1 MAVNYDVF
9 RNVLGGEGVGLELHL
24 YILMLSFM
32 AGIPLS
38 IFSMC
43 TLPSSEFE
51 RLIVQWL
58 HEPDV
63 LRRLSMRAF
72 PGAGELTLFIHGVKE
87 HQLARFS
94 LKIFG
99 VVMTSRLYVS
109 LASTML
115 SIVGIG
121 IATILRGAS

>member
-1 MAVNYDVF
+1 M
-9 RNVLGGEGVGLELHL
+9 LWGEGLQYGLYF
-24 YILMLSFM
+24 YIMLMLM
-32 AGIPLS
+32 NAGILLS
-38 IFSMC
+38 ILSMC

-109 LASTML
+109 LASAML

-121 IATILRGAS
+121 IATFLRGAS

>member
-1 MAVNYDVF
+1 MCW
-9 RNVLGGEGVGLELHL
+9 GGEGAGIELHL

-32 AGIPLS
+32 ASIPLS

-72 PGAGELTLFIHGVKE
+72 PGAGELMLFIHGVKE

-99 VVMTSRLYVS
+99 VVMTSHLYVS
-109 LASTML
+109 LASATL

-121 IATILRGAS
+121 IVTFLRGA

>member
-1 MAVNYDVF
+1 
-9 RNVLGGEGVGLELHL
+9 
-24 YILMLSFM
+24 ML
-32 AGIPLS
+32 LS
-38 IFSMC
+38 ILLC

-72 PGAGELTLFIHGVKE
+72 PGAGELMLFIHGVKE

-109 LASTML
+109 LASAML

-121 IATILRGAS
+121 IATFLRSAS

>member
-1 MAVNYDVF
+1 M
-9 RNVLGGEGVGLELHL
+9 LWGEGSRYGLWL
-24 YILMLSFM
+24 YILQVSIWAGML
-32 AGIPLS
+32 LS

-72 PGAGELTLFIHGVKE
+72 PGAGALTLFIHGVKE

-109 LASTML
+109 LASAML

-121 IATILRGAS
+121 IATFLRGAS